1 MTERQLLI
9 LGGSGFVGRSLCAQL
24 VGRGGA
30 AEGGIVVPTR
40 NVARAK
46 ALNTLPGV
54 TLVPAD
60 VHDDA
65 QLQAL
70 VRGCDAV
77 VNLVAILHGG
87 ERQFEHVHV
96 ELPRRL
102 AAACQAAGV
111 RRVVHVSALGAAA
124 DAPSRYLRSKA
135 AGEAVLQQAAGLDLT
150 LLRPSVMFGAGDRF
164 LNMFAKLQALF
175 PLMPLAAAHAQF
187 QPVWVEDVA
196 AALVRC
202 LDSPQ
207 TIGLTLECT
216 GPRVYELH
224 ELVKMAGRWSGHP
237 RPVFSLPDGLARVQ
251 AALLGLLPGE
261 PLMSADNLD
270 SMKVP
275 NVASD
280 RLPGLPSLG
289 IAPTSLEAVAPTYL
303 GAAPNQ
309 THLDRWRAQARH

>member
-24 VGRGGA
+24 VAREGA
-30 AEGGIVVPTR
+30 ADGEIVVPTQHLGR
-40 NVARAK
+40 AR

-54 TLVPAD
+54 TLVAAD

-65 QLQAL
+65 QLRAL
-70 VRGCDAV
+70 LPGCDAV
-77 VNLVAILHGG
+77 VNLVGILHGS
-87 ERQFEHVHV
+87 EREFEHVHV

-135 AGEAVLQQAAGLDLT
+135 AGEAALQTAGLDLT
-150 LLRPSVMFGAGDRF
+150 LLRPSVMFGEADHF
-164 LNMFAKLQALF
+164 LNLFARLQAGF
-175 PLMPLAAAHAQF
+175 PLMPLASAHAKF

-196 AALVRC
+196 AALMAC

-207 TIGLTLECT
+207 TVGLTIECT

-224 ELVKMAGRWSGHP
+224 ELVKMAGHWSGHP

-261 PLMSADNLD
+261 PLVSADNLD

-275 NVASD
+275 NVATG
-280 RLPGLPSLG
+280 RLPGLQSLG
-289 IAPTSLEAVAPTYL
+289 ITPTALEAVAPAYL
-303 GAAPNQ
+303 GTAPNQ
-309 THLDRWRAQARH
+309 AHLNHWRALAHH

>member
-24 VGRGGA
+24 VVRDGGA
-30 AEGGIVVPTR
+30 ADGGIVVPTR
-40 NVARAK
+40 HLARAR

-54 TLVPAD
+54 TLVAAD
-60 VHDDA
+60 VQDDA
-65 QLQAL
+65 QLRAL
-70 VRGCDAV
+70 VRDCDAV
-77 VNLVAILHGG
+77 VNLVAILHGS
-87 ERQFEHVHV
+87 ELEFEHVHV

-111 RRVVHVSALGAAA
+111 RRMVHVSALGAAA

-135 AGEAVLQQAAGLDLT
+135 AGEAVLQAAGLDLT
-150 LLRPSVMFGAGDRF
+150 LLRPSVMFGADDRF
-164 LNMFAKLQALF
+164 LNLFAKLQSTF
-175 PLMPLAAAHAQF
+175 PLMPLAGAHAMF

-196 AALVRC
+196 AAIVSC

-275 NVASD
+275 NVASG

-289 IAPTSLEAVAPTYL
+289 IAPTALEAVAPAYL

-309 THLDRWRAQARH
+309 MHLDHWRSLAHH